1 MLLRIYQLLKQVI
14 LTSRGEE
21 EKKKKKKKQNKEDMS
36 INGTLTAGIVGVWN
50 VSQYPCKDF
59 RNETV
64 KWFFVLWPEMLN
76 GVFNYC
82 CEDGVSTY
90 SLANFTYGLH
100 QGQLD
105 PRPYFDLGVVDTFPT
120 YWYFWTFW
128 QVPTKS
134 ISFPLHCD
142 YTDLHRLYV
151 SRFWNKT
158 IVLGAK
164 TGAVLVGILQLA
176 VLVWVLCLWVG
187 PFFRPHHWISESRR
201 SERLSPRWRQKM
213 LKDWFWRLEYAD
225 LITDWA
231 HLILLALVGAC
242 MMEAIGHS
250 SLHMWRASVM
260 YNAGAVYSYLT
271 AMAIL
276 SSLVRQSAMCIL
288 PRQSVDGVP
297 VPRHSRSRLMPFD
310 SIDTLPVAKDS
321 GSRLMPCES
330 VDNTPWGRSR
340 RAWKGLRDVT
350 DDWRWQKVFAQLGV
364 LILMGTYLALVDT
377 DDGGAMDNVAGIVL
391 AAVVAACIWS
401 AGVTFVVFFRSAT
414 FMILAWKF
422 VRPHIL
428 DEYLD
433 EKTDGVHPNG
443 SAV

>member
-1 MLLRIYQLLKQVI
+1 
-14 LTSRGEE
+14 
-21 EKKKKKKKQNKEDMS
+21 MS
-36 INGTLTAGIVGVWN
+36 INGTLLQTPGVVGVWN
-50 VSQYPCKDF
+50 VSQYPCQDF
-59 RNETV
+59 RSEVV
-64 KWFFVLWPEMLN
+64 KTFFVLWPETLN

-82 CEDGVSTY
+82 CEDRASNY

-105 PRPYFDLGVVDTFPT
+105 PRPYFDLGVVDTFLP

-134 ISFPLHCD
+134 IGFPLHCD
-142 YTDLHRLYV
+142 YTDMHRLYV
-151 SRFWNKT
+151 RRFWKKI

-164 TGAVLVGILQLA
+164 TGAALVGILQLA

-187 PFFRPHHWISESRR
+187 PFFRPHHWISKSKR
-201 SERLSPRWRQKM
+201 SERLRPRWRREM
-213 LKDWFWRLEYAD
+213 LKAWFWRLEYAD

-231 HLILLALVGAC
+231 HLILLALIGGC

-276 SSLVRQSAMCIL
+276 SSLVRQCAMCIL
-288 PRQSVDGVP
+288 PRQSGDARR
-297 VPRHSRSRLMPFD
+297 VPRDSWSRLMP
-310 SIDTLPVAKDS
+310 
-321 GSRLMPCES
+321 RES
-330 VDNTPWGRSR
+330 VDDNPRDRSV
-340 RAWKGLRDVT
+340 RAWRGLRVVT

-377 DDGGAMDNVAGIVL
+377 VDGGAMDNVAGIVL

-401 AGVTFVVFFRSAT
+401 AGVTIVVFFRSAA
-414 FMILAWKF
+414 FMILAWIF
-422 VRPHIL
+422 VRPNVL
-428 DEYLD
+428 DEYLYRNPH
-433 EKTDGVHPNG
+433 GVHANG
-443 SAV
+443 SV

>member
-1 MLLRIYQLLKQVI
+1 
-14 LTSRGEE
+14 
-21 EKKKKKKKQNKEDMS
+21 MS
-36 INGTLTAGIVGVWN
+36 INGTLLQTAGVVGVWN
-50 VSQYPCKDF
+50 VSQYPCTDF
-59 RNETV
+59 RSEVV
-64 KWFFVLWPEMLN
+64 KTFFVLWPEILN

-82 CEDGVSTY
+82 CEDGASNY
-90 SLANFTYGLH
+90 SLVNFTYGLH

-105 PRPYFDLGVVDTFPT
+105 PRPYFDLGVVDTFLP

-128 QVPTKS
+128 HVPTKS

-142 YTDLHRLYV
+142 YTDLHHLYGR
-151 SRFWNKT
+151 RFWNKT

-176 VLVWVLCLWVG
+176 VLVCVLCMWAG
-187 PFFRPHHWISESRR
+187 PFLRPHYWISKSRR
-201 SERLSPRWRQKM
+201 SEHLSRRQM
-213 LKDWFWRLEYAD
+213 LKGWFWRLEYAD

-231 HLILLALVGAC
+231 HLILLALIGGC

-276 SSLVRQSAMCIL
+276 SSLVRQCAMCIL
-288 PRQSVDGVP
+288 PRQSVDA
-297 VPRHSRSRLMPFD
+297 
-310 SIDTLPVAKDS
+310 LPES
-321 GSRLMPCES
+321 GS
-330 VDNTPWGRSR
+330 RSR
-340 RAWKGLRDVT
+340 RAWRDLRVVT

-391 AAVVAACIWS
+391 AGVVAACIWS
-401 AGVTFVVFFRSAT
+401 AGVTFVVFFRSAG
-414 FMILAWKF
+414 FMVLAWNF
-422 VRPHIL
+422 VWTYFP

-433 EKTDGVHPNG
+433 KNPHVVHANG
-443 SAV
+443 SGV

>member
-1 MLLRIYQLLKQVI
+1 
-14 LTSRGEE
+14 
-21 EKKKKKKKQNKEDMS
+21 MS
-36 INGTLTAGIVGVWN
+36 INGTLLHTPGVVGVWN
-50 VSQYPCKDF
+50 LSQYPCLDF
-59 RNETV
+59 RSEVV
-64 KWFFVLWPEMLN
+64 KTFFVLWPEMLN

-82 CEDGVSTY
+82 CEDGASNY

-105 PRPYFDLGVVDTFPT
+105 PRPYFDLGVVDTFQP
-120 YWYFWTFW
+120 YWHFWTFW

-142 YTDLHRLYV
+142 YTDMHHLYV
-151 SRFWNKT
+151 RRFWNKT

-187 PFFRPHHWISESRR
+187 PFFRPRHWISR
-201 SERLSPRWRQKM
+201 SNRSQRLRPRWRREM
-213 LKDWFWRLEYAD
+213 LKAWFCRLEYAD

-231 HLILLALVGAC
+231 HLILLALIGGC
-242 MMEAIGHS
+242 MMEAVGHS
-250 SLHMWRASVM
+250 NLHMWRASVM

-276 SSLVRQSAMCIL
+276 TSLVRQIAVCIL
-288 PRQSVDGVP
+288 PRESVDALP
-297 VPRHSRSRLMPFD
+297 VPR
-310 SIDTLPVAKDS
+310 DS
-321 GSRLMPCES
+321 GSRVTPRES
-330 VDNTPWGRSR
+330 VDTLQVPRDSTVDVTHRDRSG
-340 RAWKGLRDVT
+340 RAWQGLREVT
-350 DDWRWQKVFAQLGV
+350 DDWRWQKEFAQLGV

-401 AGVTFVVFFRSAT
+401 AGVTFVVFFRSVA
-414 FMILAWKF
+414 FMVLAWIF
-422 VRPHIL
+422 VRPNIL
-428 DEYLD
+428 DEYLSRNP
-433 EKTDGVHPNG
+433 DGVYANG
-443 SAV
+443 SHV

>member
-1 MLLRIYQLLKQVI
+1 
-14 LTSRGEE
+14 
-21 EKKKKKKKQNKEDMS
+21 MS
-36 INGTLTAGIVGVWN
+36 INETLLHTAGVVGVWN
-50 VSQYPCKDF
+50 VSQYPCVDF
-59 RNETV
+59 RSEVV
-64 KWFFVLWPEMLN
+64 KTAFVLWPEMLN

-82 CEDGVSTY
+82 CEDGASNY

-105 PRPYFDLGVVDTFPT
+105 PRPYFDLGVVDTFLP

-128 QVPTKS
+128 VVPTKS

-142 YTDLHRLYV
+142 YTDLHHLYV
-151 SRFWNKT
+151 RRFWNKI

-176 VLVWVLCLWVG
+176 VLVCVLCRWAG
-187 PFFRPHHWISESRR
+187 PFICPHLWINNPSRC
-201 SERLSPRWRQKM
+201 QM
-213 LKDWFWRLEYAD
+213 LKGWFCRLEYAD

-231 HLILLALVGAC
+231 HLILLALIGGC
-242 MMEAIGHS
+242 MMEAVGHS

-271 AMAIL
+271 AMATL
-276 SSLVRQSAMCIL
+276 SSLVRQCAMCIL
-288 PRQSVDGVP
+288 PRQSVDALLP
-297 VPRHSRSRLMPFD
+297 APR
-310 SIDTLPVAKDS
+310 DS
-321 GSRLMPCES
+321 GSRFMPRES
-330 VDNTPWGRSR
+330 FDDVPLDRSGRALR
-340 RAWKGLRDVT
+340 GLRYVT

-391 AAVVAACIWS
+391 AVVVAACIWS
-401 AGVTFVVFFRSAT
+401 AGVTIVVFFRSAA
-414 FMILAWKF
+414 FMILAWIF
-422 VRPHIL
+422 VRPKVL
-428 DEYLD
+428 DEYLYRNPH
-433 EKTDGVHPNG
+433 GVRANG